1 MATDD
6 SCLLATDI
14 FPRSAVSTIGLR
26 GLDMYDVT
34 RIPPM
39 IPDKQLIKLRF
50 EQAAATY
57 EQQATVQSRVA
68 LRLLRLLREAVPELQ
83 PADVLEIGCCT
94 GLLTEKTLTRF
105 PGIDHFT
112 ICDLVA
118 SFEQRV
124 CRRIGIHADKLTF
137 LAGDIETVF
146 LPDQYDLVLSSS
158 TLHWVHDL
166 PALCAKLHRHLY
178 PGGVLAFSLYGKD
191 NLREIRE
198 VTGVGLAY
206 RNLEQLQTVVDERFT
221 ILAAEETHETLWY
234 PSPVAVLQHLRATG
248 VNAIDQKAWTRR
260 QVSAFIAEYQE
271 GYSGEEGVHLT
282 YHPMF
287 IVAQPRPELAV

>member
-1 MATDD
+1 
-6 SCLLATDI
+6 
-14 FPRSAVSTIGLR
+14 
-26 GLDMYDVT
+26 
-34 RIPPM
+34 M

-57 EQQATVQSRVA
+57 EQQATVQHRVA
-68 LRLLRLLREAVPELQ
+68 VRLLHLLNEAAPGLQ

-94 GLLTEKTLTRF
+94 GLLTEKTLTSF

-124 CRRIGIHADKLTF
+124 SRRIGIHADKLTF
-137 LAGDIETVF
+137 LAGDIETMP
-146 LPDQYDLVLSSS
+146 LPDRYDLVLSSS

-166 PALCAKLHRHLY
+166 PGLCAKLHDHLY
-178 PGGVLAFSLYGKD
+178 PESILAFSLYGQD

-198 VTGVGLAY
+198 VTGMGLRY
-206 RNLEQLQTVVDERFT
+206 RNLDQLQAVVTERFE
-221 ILAAEETHETLWY
+221 ILAMEEARETLWY
-234 PSPVAVLQHLRATG
+234 PSPIAVLQHLRATG
-248 VNAIDQKAWTRR
+248 VNSIGQQAWTRR
-260 QVSAFIAEYQE
+260 QVGTFIVDYQE
-271 GYSGEEGVHLT
+271 RFADDQGVRLT

-287 IVAQPRPELAV
+287 IVARPR